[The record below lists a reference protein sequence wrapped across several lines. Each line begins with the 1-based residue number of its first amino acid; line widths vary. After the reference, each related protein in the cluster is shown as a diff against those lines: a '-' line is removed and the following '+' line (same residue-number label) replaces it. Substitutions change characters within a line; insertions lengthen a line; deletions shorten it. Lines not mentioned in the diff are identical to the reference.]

1 VRHRGLLDDPL
12 LWLVAPRG
20 SDPVQPANHTWF
32 LAAWAFREVRFE
44 RLTEGDARMER
55 IDVATEVVEEG
66 EP

>member
-1 VRHRGLLDDPL
+1 
-12 LWLVAPRG
+12 VAPRG

-32 LAAWAFREVRFE
+32 LAACAFREVRLE